1 MITLFLPVLGL
12 ATVHYAVAMRRYGLL
27 TPDGIFVVCQL
38 LMLYGT
44 VRLVDTESATELFYA
59 QLMAAAV
66 ALYLVAS
73 MTTSLVMQ
81 HISRRRGVKAAY
93 SDYSVT
99 LVAPTGAILLVIAV
113 SAVVTVAYF
122 TAVGYSAF
130 FLGLQGQLDGAPADI
145 ANLRLDSYAG
155 ENYLFPGFVNQFKNV
170 ILPALTLVVA
180 VWSFSR
186 GGLFAR
192 AGSVVL
198 IGLSAV
204 ALLGTG
210 QRGALVVFLT
220 TAIVYAYLHNRRR
233 LPRVAI
239 LPIVLGLP
247 LVMLST
253 YVLARRDGQ
262 GESPLRAVTTDLVDR
277 FVHDNQASGIAAF
290 NYTSMLPV
298 RNGGEWLEG
307 LLSVLPGHRG
317 STLSSE
323 IFYTVYWSTRG
334 TSPPSLWGSIHYNFD
349 TVGLIFLA
357 ALFGVLLQILTQRSL
372 RRRRYNSLQL
382 VGFAGI
388 TVVLGTWIA
397 GGIET
402 PLNVGLVSYLGLWY
416 WGGRMGGPAR
426 HSATRADQVVPTAR
440 PLGLRTGVPAPNICW
455 PGEAVSGRQV
465 AGRV

>member
-1 MITLFLPVLGL
+1 MITLFLPVLVL
-12 ATVHYAVAMRRYGLL
+12 AAVHYSVAMRRYGLL
-27 TPDGIFVVCQL
+27 TPDGLFVVCQL

-44 VRLVDTESATELFYA
+44 VRLVDTDSDTEVFYA
-59 QLMAAAV
+59 RLMAAAV

-73 MTTSLVMQ
+73 MTTSVVMQ
-81 HISRRRGVKAAY
+81 RTSRRRGVRAAY

-99 LVAPTGAILLVIAV
+99 LVAPTGAILFVIAV

-155 ENYLFPGFVNQFKNV
+155 EDYLFPGFVNQFKNA

-192 AGSVVL
+192 AGSIVL
-198 IGLSAV
+198 IALSAV

-210 QRGALVVFLT
+210 QRGAMVVFLT

-233 LPRVAI
+233 LPRAAV

-262 GESPLRAVTTDLVDR
+262 ADSPLRAVTNDLVDR

-307 LLSVLPGHRG
+307 LLSILPGHRG

-357 ALFGVLLQILTQRSL
+357 VLFGVLLQILTQRSL
-372 RRRRYNSLQL
+372 RRGRYNSLQL

-402 PLNVGLVSYLGLWY
+402 PMNVGLFSYLGLWY
-416 WGGRMGGPAR
+416 WGGRMGGPGR
-426 HSATRADQVVPTAR
+426 HSVVRADPAAATALPAGPRTWGPLPEGRRPGHRVP
-440 PLGLRTGVPAPNICW
+440 GQ
-455 PGEAVSGRQV
+455 QV

>member
-12 ATVHYAVAMRRYGLL
+12 AVVHYAVAMRRYGLL
-27 TPDGIFVVCQL
+27 TPDGLFVVCQL

-44 VRLVDTESATELFYA
+44 VRLVDIESETELFYA

-66 ALYLVAS
+66 ALYIIAS
-73 MTTSLVMQ
+73 MVTSLAMQ
-81 HISRRRGVKAAY
+81 HFARQSGTRAVN

-99 LVAPTGAILLVIAV
+99 LVAPTGSILLVIAV
-113 SAVVTVAYF
+113 SVVVTVAYF

-130 FLGLQGQLDGAPADI
+130 FLGLQGQLDGTPADI

-155 ENYLFPGFVNQFKNV
+155 EKYLFPGFVNQFKNA

-186 GGLFAR
+186 GGLVAR
-192 AGSVVL
+192 AGSAAL
-198 IGLSAV
+198 IVLSAA

-220 TAIVYAYLHNRRR
+220 TAIVYAYLHNRRS
-233 LPRVAI
+233 LPRAAV

-247 LVMLST
+247 LVMLAT

-262 GESPLRAVTTDLVDR
+262 SESPLRAVTADLIDR

-349 TVGLIFLA
+349 TVGLIVLA
-357 ALFGVLLQILTQRSL
+357 ALFGISLQILTQRSL

-382 VGFAGI
+382 VGIAGI

-402 PLNVGLVSYLGLWY
+402 PLNVGLVSYLGLWF
-416 WGGRMGGPAR
+416 WGGRMGGRRR
-426 HSATRADQVVPTAR
+426 HSATRADRTAATSR
-440 PLGLRTGVPAPNICW
+440 PFEVPAPDIYR
-455 PGEAVSGRQV
+455 PGHAAAGQQVSGRV
-465 AGRV
+465 